1 MALPSE
7 TFDLVKARLQ
17 DRQNGEKFIKHLGA
31 IIDATQQMDKQNP
44 IDKFEEYSLI
54 LKKTA
59 PHSKENKPANTV
71 LINWIQE
78 NLKATHVTH

>member
-1 MALPSE
+1 MALQSE
-7 TFDLVKARLQ
+7 TFDIVKARLQ

-44 IDKFEEYSLI
+44 VEKFEEYSLI

-59 PHSKENKPANTV
+59 PHCTQNKPTNTAF
-71 LINWIQE
+71 INWIQE
-78 NLKATHVTH
+78 NLKATHVHQ